1 MPYHLEAP
9 NEIELRL
16 HMKMAE
22 LSNPENL
29 DTPLSDAIVERA
41 AEEFKA
47 ALRKQFNPEE
57 RKFKLRASNAGRP
70 LCQLWHESH
79 GSPAENMEYNHIV
92 RMLMGDAS
100 EVLAN
105 VLIAEAGIN
114 VTGAKQRVSFQVGET
129 IINGEND
136 VEIDGKVFDV
146 KSCSAWAF
154 DNKWNNGWEGVYF
167 GDTFGYVTQ
176 LYIYAEGNPD
186 RMGGWIVINK
196 STGEVRV
203 VEARPT
209 EEQLREIRI
218 KLAKTERMVSNPAL
232 LLERQFEPEDET
244 YYKKPTGNKVLPTIC
259 QMCQY
264 LKPCWPEAVQKPK
277 ALSKAANP
285 HLVWYTEYKEQ
296 DNGIS
301 DIPTNPS

>member
-1 MPYHLEAP
+1 M
-9 NEIELRL
+9 IELQLR
-16 HMKMAE
+16 MKMEA

-29 DTPLSDAIVERA
+29 DTPLSDTLVERA

-57 RKFKLRASNAGRP
+57 RRFKLRASNAGRP
-70 LCQLWHESH
+70 ICQLWHESR
-79 GSPAENMEYNHIV
+79 GYPAENMEYNHII

-114 VTGAKQRVSFQVGET
+114 VTGAKRRVSFQVNET

-136 VEIDGKVFDV
+136 IEIDGKVFDV

-176 LYIYAEGNPD
+176 LYIYAEGKPE

-203 VEARPT
+203 VDANPSR
-209 EEQLREIRI
+209 EQLKDIEL
-218 KLAKTERMVSNPAL
+218 KLYRAEEMVRDKTVP
-232 LLERQFEPEDET
+232 LERQFEPEEET
-244 YYKKPTGNKVLPTIC
+244 FYKKPTGNKVLPIIC
-259 QMCQY
+259 QMCSY
-264 LKPCWPEAVQKPK
+264 RKACWPNAVQKPK
-277 ALSKAANP
+277 AMSKAASP
-285 HLVWYTEYKEQ
+285 QLVWYTSYQEQGKE
-296 DNGIS
+296 
-301 DIPTNPS
+301 